1 MSGIFILIDY
11 MYGGGVILVGK
22 LVSKNV
28 DVSIYLFCSV
38 CVNAF

>member
-11 MYGGGVILVGK
+11 MYGGVILVGK